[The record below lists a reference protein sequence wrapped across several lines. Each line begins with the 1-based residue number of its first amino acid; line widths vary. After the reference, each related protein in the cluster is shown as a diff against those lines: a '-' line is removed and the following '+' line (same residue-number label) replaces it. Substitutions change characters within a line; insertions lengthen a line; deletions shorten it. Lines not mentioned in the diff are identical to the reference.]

1 MEKVVDNSRQWRTLA
16 GLFSMLVGAVCLVAA
31 IPGQAGA
38 QPGGPPGNNG
48 TVKIDG
54 EEFDSHPD
62 NEPHVGC
69 VFQVDF
75 YGYDEGDLFADVT
88 FKVHPPTGNEII
100 LEDEDIF
107 IGEDDN
113 SGGGSEAGLDA
124 SRTYDLTALLAAFE
138 PHPEQGWHVKLTV
151 NADGSQG
158 ADVKHK
164 VFWVSGCEVPPTTS
178 TTSSTTSTTVKPTTT
193 STTSTTVK
201 PTTTTES
208 TTTTTEKPTTT
219 TESTTTT
226 TEKPTTTTES
236 TTTTSTTSSTT
247 STTVKPT
254 STTESTTTTTEKPA
268 TSSTTSTTVKPTSTT
283 ESTTTTTVEGSTTT
297 EKPTTSVAPSTTS
310 TSVARVAG
318 GRLPETGSDSDGL
331 LITAGLALLL
341 GGAALFAST
350 KLDRRPL
357 S

>member
-1 MEKVVDNSRQWRTLA
+1 MDNVVDNASRWRTLIGLIGMVA
-16 GLFSMLVGAVCLVAA
+16 GALFLVGT
-31 IPGQAGA
+31 IPGRAA
-38 QPGGPPGNNG
+38 ADPGGPAGNNG

-54 EEFDSHPD
+54 TDFDSHPD

-75 YGYDEGDLFADVT
+75 YGYDLGQLFADVT
-88 FKVHPPTGNEII
+88 FEVHPPTGNEVI
-100 LEDEDIF
+100 LEDDDIF

-113 SGGGSEAGLDA
+113 SGGGSGAGLDA
-124 SRTYDLTALLAAFE
+124 SRTYDLTTLLAEFD

-164 VFWVSGCEVPPTTS
+164 TFWVTGCQPPPTTS
-178 TTSSTTSTTVKPTTT
+178 TTSSTTTTT
-193 STTSTTVK
+193 EK

-208 TTTTTEKPTTT
+208 TTTTTETPTTT

-236 TTTTSTTSSTT
+236 TTTTSSSTT
-247 STTVKPT
+247 STTEQPTSTTESTTTTSSSTTSTTEQPT
-254 STTESTTTTTEKPA
+254 STTESTTTTTDE
-268 TSSTTSTTVKPTSTT
+268 PTSTT
-283 ESTTTTTVEGSTTT
+283 ESTTTTSVPVSSTATSTTSVTPSTTT
-297 EKPTTSVAPSTTS
+297 TV
-310 TSVARVAG
+310 RVAG
-318 GRLPETGSDSDGL
+318 GQLPDTGSDNDGL
-331 LITAGLALLL
+331 LTVAGLALLL
-341 GGAALFAST
+341 GGAALFASA
-350 KLDRRPL
+350 KLARPP

>member
-1 MEKVVDNSRQWRTLA
+1 MENVVDKGRQWRTLI
-16 GLFSMLVGAVCLVAA
+16 GLISMLVGAVCLVAS

-48 TVKIDG
+48 TVKVDG
-54 EEFDSHPD
+54 EEFDDHPD

-75 YGYDEGDLFADVT
+75 YGYDEGELFADVT
-88 FKVHPPTGNEII
+88 FEVQPPTGNEVI
-100 LEDEDIF
+100 LEDTDIF

-124 SRTYDLTALLAAFE
+124 SRTYDLTSLLAAFE
-138 PHPEQGWHVKLTV
+138 PHPQQGWHVKLTV

-164 VFWVSGCEVPPTTS
+164 VFWVTGCEAPPTTSTTS
-178 TTSSTTSTTVKPTTT
+178 TTSSTTS
-193 STTSTTVK
+193 
-201 PTTTTES
+201 
-208 TTTTTEKPTTT
+208 TTEKPTTT
-219 TESTTTT
+219 TESTTTSTTEEPTTTSSSTTST

-236 TTTTSTTSSTT
+236 TTTTSSSTT
-247 STTVKPT
+247 STTEKPT
-254 STTESTTTTTEKPA
+254 TTSSSTTSTTEAPTTTESTTTTTAKPTTTSSSTTTSSVVP
-268 TSSTTSTTVKPTSTT
+268 TSST
-283 ESTTTTTVEGSTTT
+283 EMSTTTVMPSTTT
-297 EKPTTSVAPSTTS
+297 SI
-310 TSVARVAG
+310 ARVAG
-318 GRLPETGSDSDGL
+318 GRLPDTGSDSDGL
-331 LITAGLALLL
+331 LKTAGLALLL

-350 KLDRRPL
+350 KLNRRQL